1 MLETCGDKGLRHQGQ
16 VLNLVIPVIKN
27 IFNSPRKLVFKRG
40 FTLIELLVVIAIIA
54 ILAGLLL
61 PVLAKT
67 KQKGQA
73 TICLNDLKQV
83 GLAMQMFADDND
95 DMIPRGTAVN
105 SPRWWMEFMPYL
117 SNGGTETDN
126 RNIEIFMCPSY
137 PILKNTPNKSQ
148 VITYVVNAFGFGSTS
163 TCSGETKASEDI
175 GLSKITTFK
184 SSSDSAYLLDNED
197 GIDTGL
203 NRPIITS
210 FQDFRTDLN
219 GVWLSSHLPYGSAG
233 KLLSKHRRIAA
244 NRHNDG
250 SNILFI
256 DGHSGFRKAKL
267 IDIDLF
273 REKKL

>member
-1 MLETCGDKGLRHQGQ
+1 MK
-16 VLNLVIPVIKN
+16 NLLKV
-27 IFNSPRKLVFKRG
+27 SPLKVSNFKRG

-61 PVLAKT
+61 PALAKA

-83 GLAMQMFADDND
+83 GLAMQMFADEND
-95 DMIPRGTAVN
+95 DMIPRGTAGN

-117 SNGGTETDN
+117 SKGGTEKDD
-126 RNIEIFMCPSY
+126 RNIQIFMCPSY
-137 PILKNTPNKSQ
+137 PIPKNTPNKRQ
-148 VITYVVNAFGFGSTS
+148 VVTYVVNAFGFGSTS
-163 TCSGETKASEDI
+163 TCSGEIKASEDI
-175 GLSKITTFK
+175 GLSKISSFK

-197 GIDTGL
+197 GIDTGI

-219 GVWLSSHLPYGSAG
+219 GVWLSSHLPYGSRG
-233 KLLSKHRRIAA
+233 KILSNQRRIAA

-273 REKKL
+273 RE